1 MPANST
7 AAANTEEVCFRIGAA
22 SRITGI
28 PVDTLRIWERRYGVV
43 TPERS
48 KGADR
53 LYKQEDIK
61 RLGLLKKLVDRGH
74 SIGSIAGLSDT
85 ALEKQLEIHEKEALT
100 SKMPLPEHRV
110 LRIAVLGDILPLRL
124 KHEFADPDL
133 DFLGLHRSTSGFE
146 NTIAEHQVDLIILE
160 YPAIHSDTAREI
172 RKLFRQSGARHA
184 IVIYGFTS
192 KTILESLAPG
202 QFTLLQA
209 PVSLSLLHLEI
220 KRLIHAAEPVLPDKN
235 QTTKAAPPR
244 MFTSQGLVNAA
255 NASDTLKCEC
265 PQHLSNIIQQLIQF
279 EIYSAE
285 CENRT
290 PRDAEIHA
298 LLKNTTGHARAMM
311 ESALKHL
318 LETEGIDPGIY
329 E

>member
-7 AAANTEEVCFRIGAA
+7 AAANPEEVCFRIGAA

-43 TPERS
+43 TPGRS

-61 RLGLLKKLVDRGH
+61 RLGLLKRLVDRGH

-85 ALEKQLEIHEKEALT
+85 VLEKQLEIHEKEALT
-100 SKMPLPEHRV
+100 NKTPVPEHQV

-192 KTILESLAPG
+192 KTILEAFAG
-202 QFTLLQA
+202 NQFTLLQA
-209 PVSLSLLHLEI
+209 PVSLPLLQLEI
-220 KRLIHAAEPVLPDKN
+220 KRQWQPAGPGTGPGQI
-235 QTTKAAPPR
+235 TGTAPPR
-244 MFTSQGLVNAA
+244 TFTSEGLVAAA
-255 NASDTLKCEC
+255 NASNTLKCEC

-298 LLKNTTGHARAMM
+298 SLKNTTGHARALM

-318 LETEGIDPGIY
+318 LEAEGIEPGVY